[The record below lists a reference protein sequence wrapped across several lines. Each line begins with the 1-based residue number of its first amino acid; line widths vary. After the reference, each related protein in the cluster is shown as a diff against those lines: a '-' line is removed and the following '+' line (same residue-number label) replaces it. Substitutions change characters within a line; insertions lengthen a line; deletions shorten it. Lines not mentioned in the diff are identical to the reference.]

1 MKRVYRTSRRTMKR
15 KPDKKAPVRRR
26 KSRPKRSKS
35 KRSKS
40 KRSKS
45 KRSKSM
51 RSSVTYRSV
60 RRRKTKSM
68 KSVSKGGLSFTK
80 KKKGLKGGYPE
91 EDPIAILESINDR
104 DTNESPEQI
113 AASINENM
121 HRNRKYMFTVATLHV
136 GSDSYEVVCDVN
148 HNTPKHL
155 LDFLNKRLGKNYKK
169 ILYTDKDY
177 TSSKQPIA
185 DSIGSS
191 RTVLDKF
198 KVK

>member
-1 MKRVYRTSRRTMKR
+1 MTRVYRNSLRTMKR

-26 KSRPKRSKS
+26 KSRP

-80 KKKGLKGGYPE
+80 KKKGLKGGYPT
-91 EDPIAILESINDR
+91 EDPIAILESINHR

>member
-15 KPDKKAPVRRR
+15 KPDKKGPVRRR
-26 KSRPKRSKS
+26 KSRPKRSN
-35 KRSKS
+35 
-40 KRSKS
+40 S

-80 KKKGLKGGYPE
+80 KKKGLKGGYPA
-91 EDPIAILESINDR
+91 EDPITILESINHTDS
-104 DTNESPEQI
+104 NESPEQI

-121 HRNRKYMFTVATLHV
+121 HRNRKYMFTVATLQA

-155 LDFLNKRLGKNYKK
+155 LDFLNKRLGSNYKK
-169 ILYTDKDY
+169 ILYMGKDY
-177 TSSKQPIA
+177 TDSDKPIYT
-185 DSIGSS
+185 SIGSS
-191 RTVLDKF
+191 SITVLNKF